1 MEDCIFCKIAKKEI
15 PAKIV
20 YEDQRLLAFDD
31 IEPKAPV
38 HVLIIPKKHISSV
51 AELKTEDRE
60 LVGEIFMIAPKI
72 ADMKGIAKSGYRILA
87 NKGKDAGQTVEHIHF
102 HLLGGHKLP
111 FA

>member
-1 MEDCIFCKIAKKEI
+1 MADCIFCKIAKKEI

-20 YEDQRLLAFDD
+20 YEDKDLLAFDD

-38 HVLIIPKKHISSV
+38 HVLIITKKHIPSV
-51 AELKTEDRE
+51 SELKPEDKE
-60 LVGEIFMIAPKI
+60 LVGKVFLAALEIAKI
-72 ADMKGIAKSGYRILA
+72 KGISESGYRILL

-102 HLLGGHKLP
+102 HILGGHKLP